1 MSEILMKA
9 LPIGLGA
16 LVVGS
21 GLGYGLH
28 ALLADP
34 VEVIVSEPQIV
45 KQELTEEELLAFC
58 DDQIAPE
65 RHKVQDAQDK
75 VLELQAQL
83 DAREAELKTM
93 KDQGEKDD
101 ARRAAAA
108 VKWKEMETEIED
120 LKTALATA
128 VEERDEALVELKE
141 TVVALEKQI
150 KETNYQ
156 RQRAEHFR
164 DESHQNLWTTFLA
177 EAKVSICGWGTPGR
191 LDKCQEAVQEAL
203 IADVKGPFMECVD
216 AQQAT
221 PILRKAERK
230 DELPR
235 FAVELSDDSRFTK
248 RGWYIQ
254 YCDPT
259 LPEADGLDDFDI

>member
-1 MSEILMKA
+1 MSETLMKA

-45 KQELTEEELLAFC
+45 KQELTDEELLAFC
-58 DDQIAPE
+58 DDQVAPE
-65 RHKVQDAQDK
+65 RTKAQDAQDK
-75 VLELQAQL
+75 VVDLQAQL
-83 DAREAELKTM
+83 DAREAELKAM
-93 KDQGEKDD
+93 KAQGEKDQ
-101 ARRAAAA
+101 ARREAAAK
-108 VKWKEMETEIED
+108 KWKEMEAEIET
-120 LKTALATA
+120 LKEELAVA
-128 VEERDEALVELKE
+128 EQERDEAIAELKE
-141 TVVALEKQI
+141 TVVALEKQV
-150 KETNYQ
+150 KETEKQ
-156 RQRAEHFR
+156 RQRAERFR
-164 DESHQNLWTTFLA
+164 DESHQNLWTTFVA

-191 LDKCQEAVQEAL
+191 LDKCQEAVDSAL
-203 IADVKGPFMECVD
+203 AGTVKSRFMECVD
-216 AQQAT
+216 AQAAT
-221 PILRKAERK
+221 PLLRKAERK
-230 DELPR
+230 EELPQ

-259 LPEADGLDDFDI
+259 LPEADSLDEFDI